1 MENKELQEVVDAIT
15 DAILA
20 MEQRINK
27 RFDKV
32 EDRLEAIEDE
42 INGIR
47 LDMDIIEAKTKKHDF
62 DIKRIKSA
70 M

>member
-27 RFDKV
+27 RFDEV
-32 EDRLEAIEDE
+32 EDRLESIEDE
-42 INGIR
+42 LNGVR
-47 LDMDIIEAKTKKHDF
+47 LDMDIIEAKTRKQEF
-62 DIKRIKSA
+62 DIKRIKST

>member
-27 RFDKV
+27 RFDTV

-42 INGIR
+42 INGIS
-47 LDMDIIEAKTKKHDF
+47 LDVDIIEAKIKKHDF

>member
-27 RFDKV
+27 RFDTV

-42 INGIR
+42 INGIN
-47 LDMDIIEAKTKKHDF
+47 LDVDIIEAKTKKHDF

>member
-27 RFDKV
+27 RFDTV

-42 INGIR
+42 INGIS
-47 LDMDIIEAKTKKHDF
+47 LDVDIIEAKTKKHDF